1 MYQSL
6 GVEVIDLVMCSGLEP
21 SVTETAMGF
30 SSSPEGNWYNLL
42 LYAPAVEEPGLAV
55 LASKEARVA
64 EDIGNPDR
72 YISEKFKVS
81 QQC

>member
-1 MYQSL
+1 
-6 GVEVIDLVMCSGLEP
+6 
-21 SVTETAMGF
+21 MGF

-64 EDIGNPDR
+64 EDIGNPDN
-72 YISEKFKVS
+72 STLS
-81 QQC
+81 QIPFPASDRDNGKLLFSTVIEVW